1 MRHRAAVTDLYG
13 NSTAVSP
20 PLVALKES
28 QPLSSAVSTRYHRA
42 WEVSTTYQV
51 DPLQAE
57 NAPGLRERTGEQ
69 ESRVTLQP

>member
-1 MRHRAAVTDLYG
+1 MSQGSYHPDLYG

-20 PLVALKES
+20 ALVALKES

-57 NAPGLRERTGEQ
+57 NAPGLRENRRAGEQ
-69 ESRVTLQP
+69 VTLQP